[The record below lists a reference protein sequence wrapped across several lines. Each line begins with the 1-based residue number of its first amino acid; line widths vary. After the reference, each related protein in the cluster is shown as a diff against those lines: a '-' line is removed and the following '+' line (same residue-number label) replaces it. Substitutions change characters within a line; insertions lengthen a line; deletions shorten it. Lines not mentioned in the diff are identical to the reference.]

1 MSHPKIKE
9 FQRRLKI
16 MFDEIDDYL
25 EDTYGDQWE
34 LHPNRPPRG
43 STASKSHDGL
53 FNVGAQ
59 FSAGYGSEHGRGYA
73 VDLRIVTLERV
84 SEEFRQTIIDDLTAV
99 LEEKLKT
106 HFPER
111 VLRVEED
118 RNGLKIVGNLTLG
131 KL

>member
-1 MSHPKIKE
+1 
-9 FQRRLKI
+9 

-25 EDTYGDQWE
+25 EDNYGDKWE

-84 SEEFRQTIIDDLTAV
+84 SKEFRQTIIDDLTAV